1 MKREILLEIERNREI
16 MGIKPLIMEGF
27 SLLLTEAVDLTK
39 LWEKI
44 FERTTEA
51 EVEGAISRNS
61 RLFETGGEK
70 LSEKIANRPR
80 MGAGVKSIQEI
91 TEEFLQKVARQDTEK
106 FIQMIDRLSIE
117 LPEFAI
123 DLAIMAGENTVSY
136 KGNSV
141 KVYEILEKWWNLHGN
156 EFNSVDRFK
165 AACKSTGEALN
176 IPPHTMKILGESVMY
191 TNTGTSDRV
200 VTEVMDHFGAST
212 RRTLERT
219 TEEGLE
225 ELLAKIT
232 EEDTMEFSI
241 GVFEGSIVG
250 PGGYLNIEAPTV
262 IDYCLNR
269 APENIKK
276 YFRTKWLPVK
286 SKYLNTKIKVPFV
299 EVENSP
305 LLKEELELIKGT
317 IGKMKS
323 DKFTTE
329 LENEINKHVE
339 RKMPKGFFKKMW
351 GKFGCYGMDYSWGEW
366 LKGMRSTEYTG
377 KMVKEYQKKR
387 WCQILHALLWAK
399 VTTFLI
405 LDVGMNIPG
414 YLKTIYSF
422 FADDIV
428 PAYNEMK
435 KQAKGTLTA
444 EDTDIIELF
453 YKQHEESRDDLN
465 HRFNEEHDNYFEV
478 RVNERTPTMY
488 DQEAVSLSDWQI
500 VIFNN
505 GTFTLKDAKT
515 WWESIKEKKDEKV
528 QDIKDK
534 AGEIKNKADSVR
546 NSQ

>member
-123 DLAIMAGENTVSY
+123 DLAIITGENTVSY

-165 AACKSTGEALN
+165 TACKSTGEALN

-191 TNTGTSDRV
+191 ANTGTSDRV

-232 EEDTMEFSI
+232 EKDMDEFSE

-250 PGGYLNIEAPTV
+250 PDGYLNVNAPTV

-269 APENIKK
+269 APDNVKK
-276 YFRTKWLPVK
+276 YFRTKYLDINNPLVK
-286 SKYLNTKIKVPFV
+286 DLKIKVPFSEINV
-299 EVENSP
+299 NE
-305 LLKEELELIKGT
+305 KIAQELELVKGT
-317 IGKMKS
+317 LGKFKNDQFTKS
-323 DKFTTE
+323 VED
-329 LENEINKHVE
+329 EINRHITSKL
-339 RKMPKGFFKKMW
+339 PSGWFKKSW
-351 GKFGCYGMDYSWGEW
+351 IGSLCNKQGYGAGEY
-366 LKGMRSTEYTG
+366 LRDIRSKVEYTK
-377 KMVKEYQKKR
+377 KMSESKRGICIFLEWSLKLYAVKVLCVDLGLPLVSSLMSIAQSDYENGSEVIR
-387 WCQILHALLWAK
+387 E
-399 VTTFLI
+399 FLK
-405 LDVGMNIPG
+405 DV
-414 YLKTIYSF
+414 
-422 FADDIV
+422 
-428 PAYNEMK
+428 
-435 KQAKGTLTA
+435 KGTLTA
-444 EDTDIIELF
+444 EDTDEIEAF
-453 YKQHEESRDDLN
+453 YSQSPDYEIAREPDN
-465 HRFNEEHDNYFEV
+465 HRFNPNNPNGYFEV
-478 RVNERTPTMY
+478 KVYVTENGPYGE
-488 DQEAVSLSDWQI
+488 QKVLSDWQI
-500 VIFNN
+500 VKYI
-505 GTFTLKDAKT
+505 GGVYTLEDSKSWWDKT
-515 WWESIKEKKDEKV
+515 KEKGEEKIE
-528 QDIKDK
+528 DIK
-534 AGEIKNKADSVR
+534 NNVDSLR
-546 NSQ
+546 NN

>member
-16 MGIKPLIMEGF
+16 MGLEPLIMEGIN
-27 SLLLTEAVDLTK
+27 LLLTEGIDTGK

-44 FERTTEA
+44 FERTSEA

-80 MGAGVKSIQEI
+80 IGAGVKSIQEI

-123 DLAIMAGENTVSY
+123 DLAIMAGENTISF

-141 KVYEILEKWWNLHGN
+141 KIYEVLEKWWSLHGN
-156 EFNSVDRFK
+156 EFNAVDRFR
-165 AACKSTGEALN
+165 AACKSMAEGLN
-176 IPPHTMKILGESVMY
+176 IPPHTMKILGDSVIY
-191 TNTGTSDRV
+191 KNAGSSDRV
-200 VTEVMDHFGAST
+200 VTEVMDHFGASS

-232 EEDTMEFSI
+232 EEDTMELST
-241 GVFEGSIVG
+241 GLFEGSIVG
-250 PGGYLNIEAPTV
+250 PDGALNIEAPTI

-269 APENIKK
+269 APENIQN

-286 SKYLNTKIKVPFV
+286 SKYLNTKIKVPFI
-299 EVENSP
+299 EVQNSP
-305 LLKEELELIKGT
+305 VLQEELELIKGT
-317 IGKMKS
+317 LGKLKS
-323 DKFTTE
+323 DKFTE
-329 LENEINKHVE
+329 EIENTINKHVE

-366 LKGMRSTEYTG
+366 LRGMRSTEYTG

-387 WCQILHALLWAK
+387 WCKVLHTLLWAK

-414 YLKTIYSF
+414 YLKTIFGFLS
-422 FADDIV
+422 DDLV
-428 PAYNEMK
+428 PAYDEIK
-435 KQAKGTLTA
+435 KQFKGTLTEKDTA
-444 EDTDIIELF
+444 EIELF
-453 YKQHEESRDDLN
+453 YQQHEESRDESN
-465 HRFNEEHDNYFEV
+465 HRFNEEHDYYFEV
-478 RVNERTPTMY
+478 KVNQRTPTMY

-500 VIFNN
+500 VIFND

-515 WWESIKEKKDEKV
+515 WCESVKEKKDEKV

-534 AGEIKNKADSVR
+534 AGEIKNKADSIR